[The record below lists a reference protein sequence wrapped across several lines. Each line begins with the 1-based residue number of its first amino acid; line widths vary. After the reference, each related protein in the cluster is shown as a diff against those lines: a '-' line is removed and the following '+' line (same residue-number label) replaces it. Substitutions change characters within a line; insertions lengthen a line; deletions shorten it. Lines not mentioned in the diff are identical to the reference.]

1 MNLDSHAL
9 KAIIFGIH
17 AKAVEQGQ
25 KHHLI
30 SITDGP
36 SKKFMRRFYSRHP
49 SLKKRSAEH
58 VGRGHIN
65 MANKDTN

>member
-30 SITDGP
+30 NITDGP
-36 SKKFMRRFYSRHP
+36 SKKCMRRFYSRHP
-49 SLKKRSAEH
+49 SLKKSAEH
-58 VGRGHIN
+58 VSHGHIN